1 MLSKSSDAILCT
13 RTLLK
18 KNIFE
23 GATTGTSCRICCMP
37 VCKSG
42 RSVASHTAINCWDVK
57 AMKGFYPPPVQVAP
71 WTRNTWGPKAWSIL
85 HQRDLRLVTLCGIA
99 RLARHRHGLVARCH
113 RIERFWLPL
122 HGHSARQK
130 SWRLGQGRYEKYW
143 ENAPSWLCPE

>member
-1 MLSKSSDAILCT
+1 MLSKFSDAILCT

-18 KNIFE
+18 KNMFE
-23 GATTGTSCRICCMP
+23 GATTGTSCRICCLFANL
-37 VCKSG
+37 VEG
-42 RSVASHTAINCWDVK
+42 WLLDHTAINSSTVEMSK
-57 AMKGFYPPPVQVAP
+57 SYEMILSQVAP